1 MICENNHDKH
11 EIISYDKIL
20 IENDKIIEN
29 KKEIRKEIDEFED
42 KINNIIKE
50 LEIIKEYIEEYYK
63 IINDITDNYILN
75 KKRNYEILE
84 NIKEII
90 YNNNIINDIKKMNND
105 FKYNNIIDI
114 YNKINN
120 INIDVI
126 IYKINNNKDKIK
138 IFGEIF

>member
-1 MICENNHDKH
+1 MHKERYESYCKTCKKNLCMICENNHDKH

-63 IINDITDNYILN
+63 IINDIIQNYISD
-75 KKRNYEILE
+75 KKKLSD
-84 NIKEII
+84 
-90 YNNNIINDIKKMNND
+90 IN
-105 FKYNNIIDI
+105 
-114 YNKINN
+114 
-120 INIDVI
+120 
-126 IYKINNNKDKIK
+126 
-138 IFGEIF
+138 